1 MFIFSKPK
9 KRLADLIPDGYV
21 DIHSHLLP
29 GIDDGSKN
37 DDNTIELVT
46 SLKNYGFSQF
56 ITTPHVLSGV
66 WNNTRDG
73 ITKKETTTKQLLADN
88 NINNP
93 FKAAAEYLMD
103 DVFLKLIK
111 NEPLLTIKDNYVLV
125 EMSYLNAPI
134 QLYDILYELQLA
146 GYKPILAHP
155 ERYLFYHFKFEEYE
169 KLKRVGCLF
178 QLNLLSVTGYYGKP
192 VFEICKK
199 LLDNNM
205 IDFTGSDT
213 HHERHTEAFKNPVM
227 LKNTEPLITVLNKNS
242 LFSL

>member
-29 GIDDGSKN
+29 GIDDGSK
-37 DDNTIELVT
+37 DEENTISLIN
-46 SLKNYGFSQF
+46 SLKGYGFSQF

-66 WNNTRDG
+66 WNNTRTG
-73 ITKKETTTKQLLADN
+73 IIAKENSTKELLKSN
-88 NINNP
+88 SISNP

-111 NEPLLTIKDNYVLV
+111 DEPLLTLKDNYVLV
-125 EMSYLNAPI
+125 EMSYLNAPL
-134 QLYDILYELQLA
+134 QLYDILYELQLK
-146 GYKPILAHP
+146 GYKPVLAHP
-155 ERYLFYHFKFEEYE
+155 ERYLFYHFKYEEYE

-178 QLNLLSVTGYYGKP
+178 QINLLSVTGYYGKP
-192 VFEICKK
+192 VFDVCRK
-199 LLDNNM
+199 LLENNM

-213 HHERHTEAFKNPVM
+213 HHERHIEAFKSTVL
-227 LKNTEPLITVLNKNS
+227 LKDTEPLIKALNKNS
-242 LFSL
+242 LFSI